1 MESDRSRP
9 HFAGLHALLT
19 LIQSLYHRPRFFTAP
34 SSHDRRGDQP
44 LPLVC
49 LHRDRSAANF
59 LPALKESLDSTLP
72 QVPHTLLDAD
82 EVADTAADDA
92 AEPLLP
98 LLHALQRE
106 LGKDE
111 LTSGGLGE
119 FDNYKLVEWLTR
131 QHLPP
136 EQGKRDRPVVNLLRE
151 WTGGRPGGGGL
162 RSVVAEVPHAL
173 TRFVLSV
180 VLWIGQLLGMRWLA
194 GRVPGLGAEARW
206 IMGQRFMVPRHSTS
220 FQGFAERLTLDRRAS
235 ESEEQIKKLL
245 LHAFLEDLRIA
256 YRRRRWRIVPRR
268 PGWRRTTYVTVLLD
282 NIGEANGGWELLRL
296 INEVRNETGRL
307 DPLLVVAA
315 TDDPPRHP
323 EEPAPSFNSAVHANE
338 ALSEWRRR
346 LPTRRQKLA
355 PDARYLHIELPVDAS
370 AAELSQEDH
379 TAWQDRVGWH
389 PRRAPLL
396 ARRYLCEALVLV
408 LLTAGLIQPTLTVSE
423 SVGANC
429 AVVGPWSSGTVS
441 TRVSDLGPAG
451 TQCLGYSDSAAQVF
465 GSNER
470 LRYAQSAVHAQN
482 ERAKRLHEGNPDR
495 PYVTLVYF
503 AGLTNSSSGPRTDHA
518 VAEELE
524 GLLLRQREQNTRSDS
539 EPLLRIVVANGGTG
553 MRGAP
558 EVARE
563 LLVPLVES
571 DPTILGVVGM
581 DRSVVET
588 EQAIRIL
595 GEHGVPVLGS
605 TLTSTG
611 LAELTPLYFQLV
623 PGNERQAELL
633 GSYAAHVDA
642 SRITVYHPPTTGRN
656 TYAATLLRELTQR
669 LRDTGIA
676 LDKRGWKRSVSELEP
691 LCAERT
697 DRRREIAFYAG
708 RENAF
713 GDFLRA
719 VRRNCTDSAELP
731 RIVASDAVS
740 RFVADS
746 RSREHADFNGVT
758 VSYVGLGSPVV
769 LAGRDCVAGR
779 ADSLPGAGPQLS
791 AFCAGYHGLREEL
804 RSELPDSEVPD
815 MPWPGER
822 VGGLYDAAGLFVDA
836 VFAIRLQRG
845 PAGDGVTPH
854 RAEVAQQLR
863 ALTFEGATG
872 TIDFGRS
879 RIADERSLAVLRIRN
894 INELAGPEGTPSC
907 VHLIGTVYG
916 GGHPDTATGCPRGG

>member
-9 HFAGLHALLT
+9 HFAGSHALLT
-19 LIQSLYHRPRFFTAP
+19 LIQSLYHRPRFFTAS

-49 LHRDRSAANF
+49 LHRDRSSTTF

-72 QVPHTLLDAD
+72 QVPHTLIDAD
-82 EVADTAADDA
+82 EVADTATGDA
-92 AEPLLP
+92 AEHLLP
-98 LLHALQRE
+98 LVHALQQE

-111 LTSGGLGE
+111 FTSGGIGE

-136 EQGKRDRPVVNLLRE
+136 EQGKRDKPVVNLLRE
-151 WTGGRPGGGGL
+151 WTGGRPGSGGL

-194 GRVPGLGAEARW
+194 GRVPGLGSEARW
-206 IMGQRFMVPRHSTS
+206 IMSQRFMVPRHSTS
-220 FQGFAERLTLDRRAS
+220 FQGFAERLTLDRRSA

-256 YRRRRWRIVPRR
+256 YRRRRWRIFPRR
-268 PGWRRTTYVTVLLD
+268 QGWRRTTYVTVLLD
-282 NIGEANGGWELLRL
+282 NVRETNGGWELLRL

-307 DPLLVVAA
+307 DPLLLVAA
-315 TDDPPRHP
+315 TDDPPRPP
-323 EEPAPSFNSAVHANE
+323 EEPAFSLTSAVHANE

-355 PDARYLHIELPVDAS
+355 PDARYLHIELPPGAS
-370 AAELSQEDH
+370 AAEVSHDDH
-379 TAWQDRVGWH
+379 KAWQDQAGWY
-389 PRRAPLL
+389 PRRAPVL
-396 ARRYLCEALVLV
+396 ARRYLCEALVLA
-408 LLTAGLIQPTLTVSE
+408 LLAAGLVQPTLTVSE
-423 SVGANC
+423 SLGANC
-429 AVVGPWSSGTVS
+429 AVFTPWWKGAVS
-441 TRVSDLGPAG
+441 TRVSDLGSAG
-451 TQCLGYSDSAAQVF
+451 EQCLGYSDSAAQVF
-465 GSNER
+465 GNNAR
-470 LRYAQSAVHAQN
+470 LRYAQSRVHAQN
-482 ERAKRLHEGNPDR
+482 DDAKRLHAENPDR

-503 AGLTNSSSGPRTDHA
+503 AGLTNSRSGPRTDHA

-524 GLLLRQREQNTRSDS
+524 GLLLRQRKQNTPSYS
-539 EPLLRIVVANGGTG
+539 EPLLRIVIANGGTG

-581 DRSVVET
+581 DRSVTET
-588 EQAIRIL
+588 EQAIRVL

-611 LAELTPLYFQLV
+611 LADLTPLYFQLV

-633 GSYAAHVDA
+633 GSYAARVDA
-642 SRITVYHPPTTGRN
+642 SRVTVYHPSVTGRN
-656 TYAATLLRELTQR
+656 TYAATLMSELTER
-669 LRDTGIA
+669 LRGTGIA
-676 LDKRGWKRSVSELEP
+676 LDKRGWKRSVSELAP
-691 LCAERT
+691 LCADDTGRH
-697 DRRREIAFYAG
+697 REIAFYAG
-708 RENAF
+708 RENVF
-713 GDFLRA
+713 GDFLRT
-719 VRRNCTDSAELP
+719 VRRNCTGSAELP
-731 RIVASDAVS
+731 MIVASDAAS
-740 RFVADS
+740 RFVADA
-746 RSREHADFNGVT
+746 RSRKHSVFNGVT

-769 LAGRDCVAGR
+769 LAGQDCVDGL
-779 ADSLPGAGPQLS
+779 DNSLPGAGSRLD
-791 AFCAGYHGLREEL
+791 AFCAAYHELRRKLREEL
-804 RSELPDSEVPD
+804 PKEAPD

-822 VGGLYDAAGLFVDA
+822 VGGLYDAAGLFVNA
-836 VFAIRLQRG
+836 VLEIRHRDST
-845 PAGDGVTPH
+845 GDGATPH

-863 ALTFEGATG
+863 DLTFEGATG

-879 RIADERSLAVLRIRN
+879 RIADERSLAVLRISN

-907 VHLIGTVYG
+907 VYLIGTVYG
-916 GGHPDTATGCPRGG
+916 GRHPDTATGCPQEE